1 MKNIL
6 YKEHWEKVYQA
17 KNTHEMTW
25 FQDNPE
31 ISMNLIKGLKLK
43 KEAKII
49 DVGGGDSKLV
59 DFLLDEGFENIY
71 VLDISEIAI
80 NKAKK
85 RLGEKAKKVTWFI
98 SDILDF
104 KTNIKFDLW
113 HDRATFHFL
122 TKEEQINT
130 YLKLVSDS
138 IIPKGYF
145 TIGTFSESGPD
156 KCSGIEIK
164 KYSELSMTSILA
176 ENFNKEECFEK
187 EHITPLKNKQNFLFC
202 VFRRK

>member
-1 MKNIL
+1 MENIL
-6 YKEHWEKVYQA
+6 YKEHWEQVYQS

-25 FQDNPE
+25 FQNKPE
-31 ISMNLIKGLKLK
+31 ISLNLIKSFKIK
-43 KEAKII
+43 KDAKII
-49 DVGGGDSKLV
+49 DIGGGDSLLV

-71 VLDISEIAI
+71 VLDISETAI

-130 YLKLVSDS
+130 YLKLVIAR
-138 IIPKGYF
+138 IIPRGYF

-176 ENFNKEECFEK
+176 ESFNKEECFEK
-187 EHITPLKNKQNFLFC
+187 SHITPLKNKQNFLFC
-202 VFRRK
+202 VFRKK